1 MRVLKASFA
10 VFLLLIVIDS
20 SAQKKAL
27 THFDKI
33 VVSPYIQTTFVD
45 GSEESVYIDQI
56 KVDQS
61 KLHIEVSNNTLH
73 IYLEGAKHIPKNE
86 KDYSKGYEETRSLYD
101 KTTVLVTIT
110 YKTLNELSIRGEEEH
125 VCKSTISGDKFTM
138 RLYGESKIIFHDLN
152 LRQLYTTMYG
162 ESELEIKSG
171 SIKEQHYTCYGEGKI
186 NSLAISGRLSRVTAY
201 GEADFMLN
209 VSDRIKITA
218 FGEARVHYKGN
229 PEIVKGLHFG
239 DVSLVK
245 LD

>member
-1 MRVLKASFA
+1 MRILKASFA
-10 VFLLLIVIDS
+10 VFLLLIAIDS
-20 SAQKKAL
+20 SGQKRAVG
-27 THFDKI
+27 HFDKI
-33 VVSPYIQTTFVD
+33 VVSPYIQATFVD
-45 GSEESVYIDQI
+45 GGEESVTIDQI

-101 KTTVLVTIT
+101 KTTVVATIR

-125 VCKSTISGDKFTM
+125 VCKSPIAGDKFTL
-138 RLYGESKIIFHDLN
+138 RLYGESDIAFDELN

-162 ESELEIKSG
+162 ESILEIKSG

-186 NSLAISGRLSRVTAY
+186 NALAINGRLSRVTAY

-209 VSDRIKITA
+209 VSERIKITA
-218 FGEARVHYKGN
+218 FGEAKVHYKGN
-229 PEIVKGLHFG
+229 PEIVKGLNFG
-239 DVSLVK
+239 EVSLVK
-245 LD
+245 MD